1 MGLAIGVHASLGIL
15 AILGYYATAQT
26 LAMCVFDTLW
36 LLFSLLVLNG
46 LVKRWILV
54 RRRTLAMDQLRQR
67 RASLAAESATG
78 GSGTGDGLA
87 VDLSDEVDLGAV
99 SMQTRQLTQTVL
111 LLLGFSAGWTIWASV
126 FPALNMLEYVPAFP
140 GFGSVSVSLA
150 DVLVAGLIVVVTFIA
165 TRNVPGLLEMVL
177 LNYLPVDAGARF
189 ATATVC
195 RYVIALTGIWLAGDK
210 LQIQWQSI
218 QWLVAAMGIGLGF
231 GLQEI
236 FANFISG
243 IILLFERPIRVG
255 DVVTMGDTTGLVTRI
270 RLRAT
275 TITDWDRKEYIVPN
289 RDLVTGRLLNWT
301 LSDQTN
307 RVVIKVGIAYGSD
320 TDQACHILESVAR
333 QCPEVLRDPP
343 PIATFDGFGDSS
355 LNLTLRCFLPSL
367 ERRLQTVHSLHTAI
381 DQAFRDE
388 NIEIPFPQREYR
400 VRQVA

>member
-1 MGLAIGVHASLGIL
+1 MSLAVVVHVSLGTV

-36 LLFSLLVLNG
+36 LLFSLMVING

-54 RRRTLAMDQLRQR
+54 RRRKLAMDQFRQR
-67 RASLAAESATG
+67 RASLAADPNASSLLASENV
-78 GSGTGDGLA
+78 A
-87 VDLSDEVDLGAV
+87 VDASDEVDLSAV
-99 SMQTRQLTQTVL
+99 SLQTKQLTQTVL
-111 LLLGFSAGWTIWASV
+111 LLLGFSLGWTIWSNV
-126 FPALNMLEYVPAFP
+126 FPALNMLRYVPALP
-140 GFGSVSVSLA
+140 GLSTISLA
-150 DVLVAGLIVVVTFIA
+150 KVLLAGLIGVVTFIA
-165 TRNVPGLLEMVL
+165 TRNVPGLLELVL

-189 ATATVC
+189 ATTTVC
-195 RYVIALTGIWLAGDK
+195 RYGIALSGIWLVGER
-210 LQIQWQSI
+210 LSIQWQSI

-255 DVVTMGDTTGLVTRI
+255 DVVTMGETTGVVTRI

-275 TITDWDRKEYIVPN
+275 TITDWDRKEFIVPN
-289 RDLVTGRLLNWT
+289 RDLITGRLLNWT

-307 RVVIKVGIAYGSD
+307 RIVIKVGVAYGTD
-320 TDQACHILESVAR
+320 TDSACQLLESVAR
-333 QCPEVLRDPP
+333 KCPEVLKDPP
-343 PIATFDGFGDSS
+343 PIATFEGFGDSS
-355 LNLTLRCFLPSL
+355 LQLTLRCFLPNL
-367 ERRLQTVHSLHTAI
+367 ERRLQTVHKLHSEI